1 MEVNYYLKFNIA
13 RKYRIYPN
21 EEQQSII
28 INTCNCCRFVW
39 NKLLEKAKDSYFNP
53 DETFNIVNYCD
64 IVYEYPFLDKSNKEL
79 KIDRHAVSIEKYFLK
94 KAFKSFFDKFNKK
107 KEFTKKGKPK
117 YFPRFKSKKYS
128 KMSYSNYH
136 SEQMRIDV
144 QSNMIK
150 LPRLG
155 WVSFNKREKPIPSH
169 WKICHVTISV
179 INNKYYCS
187 ICFEYENN
195 RNGINGYEFDLNPKR
210 ELHILG
216 LDYSSSS
223 LYIDSNGNSA
233 SYPKYY
239 RNNQKRLRILNKQ
252 LSRQQK
258 GSKHYEEILSKL
270 RDLYEHIS
278 NCRKDFL
285 HKLSTSITKMYDVI
299 SVEDINMQQIG
310 MKKGKFKLG
319 KSTMDNSFGMFR
331 MMLEYKQQRIPYHLL
346 MRINKWYPSS
356 KTCSRCGF
364 KVDELKLSQRIFVCP
379 KCGYILDRD
388 TNAAIN
394 LRNEALNILNKYICD
409 KYKFTLSL

>member
-1 MEVNYYLKFNIA
+1 MKFNVS

-39 NKLLEKAKDSYFNP
+39 NKLLEKASSSYFDP
-53 DETFNIVNYCD
+53 EETFNIVNYGD
-64 IVYEYPFLDKSNKEL
+64 IVDEYPFLNKSNKDFVF
-79 KIDRHAVSIEKYFLK
+79 DRHAVNNTKTFLK
-94 KAFKSFFDKFNKK
+94 RSFNNFFDKFKKK

-117 YFPRFKSKKYS
+117 HFPRFKSKKHS
-128 KMSYSNYH
+128 KMSYTSYNAK
-136 SEQMRIDV
+136 RDACIDV
-144 QSNMIK
+144 NFHMIK
-150 LPRLG
+150 IPCLG
-155 WVSFNKREKPIPSH
+155 WVKYSLREKPIPSH

-179 INNKYYCS
+179 VNNKYYCS
-187 ICFEYENN
+187 ICFEYEDN
-195 RNGINGYEFDLNPKR
+195 RDGINGYEFDLNPKR
-210 ELHILG
+210 ELRVLG

-223 LYIDSNGNSA
+223 LYIDSNGDSA

-239 RNNQKRLRILNKQ
+239 RNNQKRLRILNKKF
-252 LSRQQK
+252 SRQQK
-258 GSKHYEEILSKL
+258 GSKHYEETLSKL

-278 NCRKDFL
+278 NQRKDFL
-285 HKLSTSITKMYDVI
+285 HKLSTSITKTYDVI

-331 MMLEYKQQRIPYHLL
+331 DMLEYKQQRIPYHLL

-364 KVDELKLSQRIFVCP
+364 KVSELKLSQRTFACP
-379 KCGYILDRD
+379 NCGNIMDRD
-388 TNAAIN
+388 INAAVN

-409 KYKFTLSL
+409 KYKFTLNL